1 MSSSQ
6 SISSEIKPFDAHDE
20 GERPQMVRKCT
31 IAGDGDE
38 FVIIGDNKY
47 YRHELMQA
55 FGGTFNPGLAPYPKH
70 QFGNPA
76 SVGLVATGMN
86 ILITGL
92 YFANAKGI
100 HTPNVVVGLCMFMGG
115 LIQFLAGLWGF
126 LIGSQVGTFILT
138 VFTSYGAFWFAF
150 GAVFIPNFGIMEA
163 YADDPRQLS
172 NAIGFLILP
181 FAIFTSM
188 LVMCVMK
195 STLSF
200 FWSLFTYDLTIILF
214 ACGFLLDDDKVKK
227 AAGIMAVINCFADWF
242 EALSGTATRQN
253 SYFIVHEIPLP
264 DLAKYFKRKK
274 KDLA

>member
-1 MSSSQ
+1 MSSTQ
-6 SISSEIKPFDAHDE
+6 SISSEIKPYTVHE
-20 GERPQMVRKCT
+20 EEKQPKVVKKCT
-31 IAGDGDE
+31 ITGDGNE
-38 FVIIGDNKY
+38 FVVIGDHKY

-76 SVGLVATGMN
+76 SIGLVATGMN
-86 ILITGL
+86 ILVTGL

-150 GAVFIPNFGIMEA
+150 GCVFIPSFGIQEA
-163 YADDPRQLS
+163 YADDTSQLS
-172 NAIGFLILP
+172 NAIGFMILP
-181 FAIFTSM
+181 FAIFTTM

-214 ACGFLLDDDKVKK
+214 ACGFLVDSNKVKK
-227 AAGIMAVINCFADWF
+227 AAGIMGVINAFADWF
-242 EALSGTATRQN
+242 EAFAGTANTHN
-253 SYFIVHEIPLP
+253 SYVVPHEIPLP
-264 DLAKYFKRKK
+264 DLTTLFRRKHK
-274 KDLA
+274 